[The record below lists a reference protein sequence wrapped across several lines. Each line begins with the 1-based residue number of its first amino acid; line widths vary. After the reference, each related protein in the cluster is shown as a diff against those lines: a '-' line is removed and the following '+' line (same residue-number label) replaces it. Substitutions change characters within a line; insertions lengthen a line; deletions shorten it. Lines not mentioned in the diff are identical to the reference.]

1 MRQLLRRQPH
11 GQVRRVKRTRRGP
24 TPTPPPRPRGD
35 LRTCISRDKHDHATR
50 QTTPPC
56 AGFRGHASRV
66 TTTIAPCG
74 RQGRPAR
81 GFAITGRLSMLGC
94 NFFRIC
100 ESVSFCSQS
109 PPGVLAFAR
118 TARPTQAG
126 KILAYPEKTAAGR
139 GHRRFDAKPPG
150 MQALALAPSGE
161 LFHLKAA
168 SPFPLRTLAV

>member
-11 GQVRRVKRTRRGP
+11 GQVRGVKRRGP
-24 TPTPPPRPRGD
+24 APTPPPRPRGD

-50 QTTPPC
+50 QTKPPC

-126 KILAYPEKTAAGR
+126 KILAYPEKIAAGR